1 MACIDEL
8 HQLYSLNRGPK
19 IADVA
24 LDTLG
29 VISGVIAAKIVVE
42 LIKKI
47 YIKLKKGSK
56 IYGKL
61 QKNNC
66 SKNFKSG

>member
-19 IADVA
+19 IADVV
-24 LDTLG
+24 LDTWG
-29 VISGVIAAKIVVE
+29 VISGVLLAKVMVE
-42 LIKKI
+42 IIKKI
-47 YIKLKKGSK
+47 YNKLKKGSRF
-56 IYGKL
+56 YGKL

-66 SKNFKSG
+66 RKNCKSG